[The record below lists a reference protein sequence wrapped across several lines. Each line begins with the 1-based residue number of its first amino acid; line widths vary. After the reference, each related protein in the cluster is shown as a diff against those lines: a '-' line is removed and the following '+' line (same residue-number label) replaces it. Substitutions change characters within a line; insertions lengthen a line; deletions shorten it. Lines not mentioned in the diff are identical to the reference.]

1 MQAWLARLTLIA
13 IIFFGLSAHAQD
25 YVPGEVIVKMKGSTT
40 PDVTRNFATRM
51 RARRGLNVR
60 NHWAALRMYH
70 MALPEG
76 QSVESAISDLQQEP
90 EVEYVEPNYILS
102 KAGTSGVQRMFSAQ
116 QVQQQNS
123 AQSNQVLVTGNN
135 IGLSQIYSQNKI
147 YSGTTLNTRPIVA
160 IIDTGLDTT
169 HYVFQNTHAVWTNP
183 GEIASNG
190 IDDDNNGF
198 IDDVHGWNF
207 VSNNGAMLDDD
218 GHGTHVAGIILS
230 IDQNI
235 FATTLQTSKI
245 QIMPLKFL
253 DSSGN
258 GSTSNAIKAIYYA
271 IQNGATVMNNSWGG
285 SAYSSALN
293 EAIAY
298 SYNAGAAFV
307 AAAGNGN
314 AQGVGYDTDNS
325 PMYPAGYDVP
335 NVLSVAAI
343 TDSDTLASFSNFG
356 TSSVQ
361 LGSPGVYILSTWPGN
376 SFAELSG
383 TSMATPFVTGTAIQ
397 MKVYS
402 PDMLGY
408 QIKSIIMSQTT
419 PVSGLTNKVQTSG
432 KLNTVNAINKAAV
445 TTADTSQ
452 PVYSMSGRGLAS
464 TGGGAGC
471 GMVHEMSGR
480 GGNGPD
486 QGMGSIAVTF
496 VLVMAPLAY
505 LMYRRVRNP
514 ANRRR
519 FERFNIKSEV
529 RINVGDKE
537 LIGSVSSI
545 SLGGARVD
553 TNALLQDGG
562 LVTLSIASP
571 DGSEKVEVEGRV
583 VWSEANKAYG
593 VAFNDAPE
601 SALSRIANWT
611 KALQRAS

>member
-1 MQAWLARLTLIA
+1 
-13 IIFFGLSAHAQD
+13 
-25 YVPGEVIVKMKGSTT
+25 
-40 PDVTRNFATRM
+40 
-51 RARRGLNVR
+51 
-60 NHWAALRMYH
+60 
-70 MALPEG
+70 
-76 QSVESAISDLQQEP
+76 
-90 EVEYVEPNYILS
+90 
-102 KAGTSGVQRMFSAQ
+102 
-116 QVQQQNS
+116 
-123 AQSNQVLVTGNN
+123 
-135 IGLSQIYSQNKI
+135 
-147 YSGTTLNTRPIVA
+147 
-160 IIDTGLDTT
+160 
-169 HYVFQNTHAVWTNP
+169 
-183 GEIASNG
+183 
-190 IDDDNNGF
+190 
-198 IDDVHGWNF
+198 
-207 VSNNGAMLDDD
+207 
-218 GHGTHVAGIILS
+218 
-230 IDQNI
+230 
-235 FATTLQTSKI
+235 
-245 QIMPLKFL
+245 
-253 DSSGN
+253 
-258 GSTSNAIKAIYYA
+258 
-271 IQNGATVMNNSWGG
+271 
-285 SAYSSALN
+285 
-293 EAIAY
+293 
-298 SYNAGAAFV
+298 
-307 AAAGNGN
+307 
-314 AQGVGYDTDNS
+314 
-325 PMYPAGYDVP
+325 
-335 NVLSVAAI
+335 
-343 TDSDTLASFSNFG
+343 
-356 TSSVQ
+356 
-361 LGSPGVYILSTWPGN
+361 
-376 SFAELSG
+376 
-383 TSMATPFVTGTAIQ
+383 
-397 MKVYS
+397 
-402 PDMLGY
+402 
-408 QIKSIIMSQTT
+408 MSQTT